1 MYITSLLSSLL
12 LSSTIVGAATIPRN
26 LDESKIILFGENGR
40 TEVMDKAEFWKHHH
54 HHRHNITQAPG
65 PIVGYNGTSFF
76 NGTSGHYPS
85 SSLAKRGCKTATVV
99 RENPDETFLNWDV
112 PMSSVV
118 KAGSTTSTVAVTQ
131 GYSIANAISVSASA
145 SFTLIEDFLTTSF
158 GISYTETW
166 TSTYTA
172 AYTYTVPAGKYGA
185 VVSNPYT
192 LRKSGYIDSGCVGN
206 PSETDTYQADSYS
219 SQAYGGLSWVS
230 GTISLCTGDTY
241 PLPRCLGGGVI
252 N

>member
-26 LDESKIILFGENGR
+26 LDESKIILFGEDGR

-54 HHRHNITQAPG
+54 GSNITQAPG
-65 PIVGYNGTSFF
+65 PLVGYNGTSAS
-76 NGTSGHYPS
+76 NRTSGHYAS
-85 SSLAKRGCKTATVV
+85 SALNKRGCKSATVV
-99 RENPDETFLNWDV
+99 RENPDQKFLNWDV

-118 KAGSTTSTVAVTQ
+118 KAGETTATVAVTE
-131 GYSIANAISVSASA
+131 GYSIANAIAVTASA
-145 SFTLIEDFLTTSF
+145 TFTLIEDFLQATY
-158 GISYTETW
+158 GITYTETW

-192 LRKSGYIDSGCVGN
+192 LRKSGYIDIGCVGAAA
-206 PSETDTYQADSYS
+206 ETDTYQADSYT

-241 PLPRCLGGGVI
+241 PLPACTGSGVI
-252 N
+252 Q

>member
-54 HHRHNITQAPG
+54 GSNITQSPG
-65 PIVGYNGTSFF
+65 PLVGHNGTSAS
-76 NGTSGHYPS
+76 NTTSGGHFAS
-85 SSLAKRGCKTATVV
+85 SALDKRCKTATVI
-99 RENPDETFLNWDV
+99 RENPDQTFLNWDV

-118 KAGSTTSTVAVTQ
+118 KAGTTTATVAVTE
-131 GYSIANAISVSASA
+131 GYSIANSISVTAGA
-145 SFTLIEDFLTTSF
+145 TFTLVKDFLQTNY
-158 GISYTETW
+158 GITYTETW

-192 LRKSGYIDSGCVGN
+192 LRKSGYVDSGCVGAAA
-206 PSETDTYQADSYS
+206 ETSTYQADSYT

-241 PLPRCLGGGVI
+241 PLPECTGSGVI
-252 N
+252 H

>member
-12 LSSTIVGAATIPRN
+12 LSSTIVGAATIPHD
-26 LDESKIILFGENGR
+26 LDESKIILFGEDGR

-54 HHRHNITQAPG
+54 GFNITQAPG
-65 PIVGYNGTSFF
+65 PLVGYNGTS
-76 NGTSGHYPS
+76 GHSPS
-85 SSLAKRGCKTATVV
+85 SSLAKRDCKSGTVV
-99 RENPDETFLNWDV
+99 RENPDQTFLNWDV

-118 KAGSTTSTVAVTQ
+118 KAGATTATVAVTE
-131 GYSIANAISVSASA
+131 GYSISNSIGVSAGA
-145 SFTLIEDFLTTSF
+145 SLTLVEDFLSTSYD
-158 GISYTETW
+158 ISYTQTW
-166 TSTYTA
+166 TSTYAA

-192 LRKSGYIDSGCVGN
+192 LRKSGYVDSGCIGD

-241 PLPRCLGGGVI
+241 PLPACIGSGVI
-252 N
+252 H

>member
-54 HHRHNITQAPG
+54 GSNITQSPG
-65 PIVGYNGTSFF
+65 PLVGYNGTS
-76 NGTSGHYPS
+76 GGHFAS
-85 SSLAKRGCKTATVV
+85 SALDKRGCKSATVI
-99 RENPDETFLNWDV
+99 RENPDQKFLNWDV

-118 KAGSTTSTVAVTQ
+118 KAGTTTATVAVTE
-131 GYSIANAISVSASA
+131 GYSIANAISVSAGA
-145 SFTLIEDFLTTSF
+145 TFTLVENFLQTSY
-158 GISYTETW
+158 GITYTETW

-172 AYTYTVPAGKYGA
+172 SYTYTVPAGKYGA

-192 LRKSGYIDSGCVGN
+192 LRKSGYIDIGCIGAAA
-206 PSETDTYQADSYS
+206 ETDTYQADSYT

-241 PLPRCLGGGVI
+241 PLPACIGSGVI
-252 N
+252 H